1 MVMNKVCVDCGV
13 SPEDTPEKCL
23 TVIIDERR
31 LECCICESCKNKR
44 SNKPYLYKWALT
56 INNIWMKN

>member
-1 MVMNKVCVDCGV
+1 MACDVKSVVIFIGGITMVMNKVCVDCGV

-44 SNKPYLYKWALT
+44 SNKP
-56 INNIWMKN
+56 